1 MNTIIAGVGGAIGAA
16 GFQNLWLHLMEKAED
31 KHAQGIDFVDE
42 DKDQGRRKSFENLR
56 KKTNFINTA
65 SRIDTFLINRGILC
79 GMISVCVS
87 PSSFYAI
94 TALVNGALAGILY
107 IVSLK
112 VYHIVK
118 LDDAMHVSQVH
129 GLMSLYALLSICFFH
144 KEEGFFFKDIY
155 LSYIE
160 SDSDQVA
167 PIILSLG
174 SNSLS
179 CAVTVAL
186 STFLAF
192 VCFRLIMERF
202 MRVSKVQEIIGQ
214 DTYQLFA
221 KGDRILRNHLY
232 GIINEFY
239 PENTGEIAVKR

>member
-1 MNTIIAGVGGAIGAA
+1 M
-16 GFQNLWLHLMEKAED
+16 WKAED
-31 KHAQGIDFVDE
+31 RHAQEITFE
-42 DKDQGRRKSFENLR
+42 NDKDHERRKSFENLR

-94 TALVNGALAGILY
+94 TALINGALAGILY

-112 VYHIVK
+112 VYHIVR
-118 LDDAMHVSQVH
+118 LDDTMHVSQVH

-155 LSYIE
+155 LSYIDIEKKDE
-160 SDSDQVA
+160 SDADQVA

-179 CAVTVAL
+179 FAVTVAL

-239 PENTGEIAVKR
+239 PENTGEVAIKR